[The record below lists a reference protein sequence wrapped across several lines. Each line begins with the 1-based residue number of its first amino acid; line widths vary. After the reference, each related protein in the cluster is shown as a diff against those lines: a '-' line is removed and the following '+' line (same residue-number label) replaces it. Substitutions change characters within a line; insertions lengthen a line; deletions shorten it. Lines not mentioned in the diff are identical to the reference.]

1 MLAKFMQNATS
12 PVPRI
17 RKRCG
22 ADEADAIG
30 AFRYGDII
38 EITAEVPRVLGIT
51 SVALCIRRDTLAP
64 ADEGFDG
71 TAHELSFEYA
81 STDYINDEYKLSLD
95 TAALCGGSTSGLF
108 YYTYI
113 FRRGRESLL
122 ASAVDNVN
130 FTLVHDKW
138 REFRMT
144 VYRPDFKV
152 PEWLGGGVMY
162 HIFLDRFARGE
173 GKVSYRNDIIFDEDW
188 ENGTP
193 QYAEY
198 RGAEVKN
205 NHFFGGNLW
214 GIIEK
219 LDYLESLGV
228 NILYL
233 SPVFEAASNHKYDTS
248 DYLKIDEGFG
258 GREAF
263 DALIEAVHARGMKIV
278 LDGVFN
284 HTGSD
289 SRYFDEFC
297 RYGLPAENPNSPY
310 HSWYDFHAPEKEGA
324 ANYTCWWGIR
334 ILPRLN
340 THIDF
345 CREFFT
351 GEGGVA
357 DHYMSAGIDGWRLDV
372 ADELPDRFLEEL
384 RNRIHSINPES
395 VLIGEVWENAADKVA
410 YGKRRSYF
418 RGAQLDSV
426 MNYPTRKALLDFAE
440 HGDAKALAAALT
452 DLYSSYP
459 PEVSASL
466 MNLIGTH
473 DTERVLTLL
482 GNPQKVRDNAYALNG
497 IQAQIRLSLAER
509 ERGVKLLKLISALQ
523 FTLFG
528 FPCVYYGDEAGM
540 EGMSDP
546 FCRYPFPWHRIDT
559 EINEHY
565 RTLGAIRRAE
575 DIFRGGEFKITRA
588 VGGYFEYIRYKK
600 EEKGYILVAVNMGE
614 DPVKICAAG
623 GKNLYTGKRVIGNPT
638 LKCGEFMIVKMKGD
652 VKNGILE

>member
-1 MLAKFMQNATS
+1 MLAIFKQNEYTPA
-12 PVPRI
+12 PRI
-17 RKRCG
+17 EKRCG
-22 ADEADAIG
+22 DEDVSALG
-30 AFRYGDII
+30 AFPRESVI
-38 EITAEVPRVLGIT
+38 EIKAYIPRALGIT
-51 SVALCIRRDTLAP
+51 RAELCIRRDTLAP
-64 ADEGFDG
+64 IDEGKDPSVQRIG
-71 TAHELSFEYA
+71 FEFI
-81 STDYINDEYKLSLD
+81 STDYVNDEYKLSLD
-95 TAALCGGSTSGLF
+95 TAAICGESESGLF

-113 FRRGRESLL
+113 FRRGGEELVS
-122 ASAVDNVN
+122 STSDNVN
-130 FTLVHDKW
+130 FSLVKENW
-138 REFRMT
+138 NEFRLT
-144 VYRPDFKV
+144 VYRPDYRV

-162 HIFLDRFARGE
+162 HIFLDRFAKGE
-173 GKVSYRNDIIFDEDW
+173 GKTFYRANSIFDPDW
-188 ENGTP
+188 KNGVP

-228 NILYL
+228 SILYL
-233 SPVFEAASNHKYDTS
+233 SPIFDAVSNHKYDTS
-248 DYLKIDEGFG
+248 DYLKIAEEFG
-258 GREAF
+258 GEEAF
-263 DALIEAVHARGMKIV
+263 RALIEAAHAREMKII

-289 SRYFDEFC
+289 SRYFDEYG
-297 RYGLPAENPNSPY
+297 RYGLPARDPASPY
-310 HSWYDFHAPEKEGA
+310 HSWYDFHAPEKPGA
-324 ANYTCWWGIR
+324 PDYTAWWGIR

-340 THIDF
+340 THIDS

-357 DHYMSAGIDGWRLDV
+357 EHYMREGIDGWRLDV

-384 RNRIHSINPES
+384 RERIRSVNSES
-395 VLIGEVWENAADKVA
+395 VLIGEVWENAADKIA

-426 MNYPTRKALLDFAE
+426 MNYPTRKALLDYAE
-440 HGDAKALAAALT
+440 FGDAQALASALT

-459 PEVSASL
+459 RPVSASL

-473 DTERVLTLL
+473 DTERVLTIL
-482 GNPQKVRDNAYALNG
+482 GNPVKVRENSYAYNAVQAKLRLN
-497 IQAQIRLSLAER
+497 AE
-509 ERGVKLLKLISALQ
+509 ERANGVKLLKMITALQ

-546 FCRYPFPWHRIDT
+546 FCRYPFPWHKIDT

-565 RTLGAIRRAE
+565 KKLGALRRGE
-575 DIFRGGEFKITRA
+575 RIFAGGEFKITCA
-588 VGGYFEYIRYKK
+588 EGGYFEFIRYKK
-600 EEKGYILVAVNMGE
+600 EEKGYVLVAVNMADE
-614 DPVKICAAG
+614 PIKVYAAG
-623 GKNLYTGKRVIGNPT
+623 GANLYTGKRVVGYPSIS
-638 LKCGEFMIVKMKGD
+638 KGEFIIVKMKGE
-652 VKNGILE
+652 VK

>member
-1 MLAKFMQNATS
+1 MLAKFMQNEYS

-17 RKRCG
+17 EKRCG
-22 ADEADAIG
+22 AEEVSALG
-30 AFRYGDII
+30 AFARGEII
-38 EITAEVPRVLGIT
+38 DVTARVPRVLGVT
-51 SVALCIRRDTLAP
+51 SVALTVRRDTLAP
-64 ADEGFDG
+64 ADGDLDPSSREIGFEFV
-71 TAHELSFEYA
+71 A
-81 STDYINDEYKLSLD
+81 TDYVNDEYKLSLD
-95 TAALCGGSTSGLF
+95 TAALCGDSASGLF

-113 FRRGRESLL
+113 FRRGNDTLI
-122 ASAVDNVN
+122 ASAYDNVN
-130 FTLVHDKW
+130 FTLVRENW
-138 REFRMT
+138 QEFRLT
-144 VYRPDFKV
+144 VHSPDFKV
-152 PEWLGGGVMY
+152 PAWLGGGIMY
-162 HIFLDRFARGE
+162 HVFLDRFAKGE
-173 GKVSYRNDIIFDEDW
+173 GKTSYRADSILDSDW
-188 ENGTP
+188 ENGVP

-228 NILYL
+228 SILYL
-233 SPVFEAASNHKYDTS
+233 SPIFDAVSNHKYDTS
-248 DYLKIDEGFG
+248 DYMKIADEFG

-263 DALIEAVHARGMKIV
+263 EALIKAAHARGMRVI

-289 SRYFDEFC
+289 SRYFDEYG
-297 RYGLPAENPNSPY
+297 RYGFPARDEQSPY

-324 ANYTCWWGIR
+324 PDYTAWWGIR

-340 THIDF
+340 THKDE

-357 DHYMSAGIDGWRLDV
+357 EHYMRSGIDGWRLDV

-384 RNRIHSINPES
+384 RERIHSVNPES
-395 VLIGEVWENAADKVA
+395 ILIGEVWENAADKIA

-426 MNYPTRKALLDFAE
+426 MNYPTRKALLDYAE
-440 HGDAKALAAALT
+440 NGDAKALACALT

-459 PEVSASL
+459 KTVSDSL

-473 DTERVLTLL
+473 DTERVLTIL
-482 GNPQKVRDNAYALNG
+482 GNPRKVRDNAYAYNAV
-497 IQAQIRLSLAER
+497 QAGLRLTDEER
-509 ERGVKLLKLISALQ
+509 ARGTKLLRMISALQ

-528 FPCVYYGDEAGM
+528 FPCIYYGDEAGM

-546 FCRYPFPWHRIDT
+546 FCRYPFPWHNINK
-559 EINEHY
+559 EINGHY
-565 RTLGAIRRAE
+565 KKLGEIRRGE
-575 DIFRGGEFKITRA
+575 ESFSGGEFKITRA
-588 VGGYFEYIRYKK
+588 SGGYFEFVRYKK
-600 EEKGYILVAVNMGE
+600 EEKEYILVAVNMADE
-614 DPVKICAAG
+614 PIKVHAAG
-623 GKNLYTGKRVIGNPT
+623 GVNLYTGKRVVGNPT
-638 LKCGEFMIVKMKGD
+638 LKCGEFMIVKMKGE
-652 VKNGILE
+652 VK

>member
-1 MLAKFMQNATS
+1 MQNEYS

-17 RKRCG
+17 EKRCG
-22 ADEADAIG
+22 AEEVSALG
-30 AFRYGDII
+30 AFARGEII
-38 EITAEVPRVLGIT
+38 DVTARVPRVLGVT
-51 SVALCIRRDTLAP
+51 SVALTVRRDTLAP
-64 ADEGFDG
+64 ADGDLDPSSREIGFEFV
-71 TAHELSFEYA
+71 A
-81 STDYINDEYKLSLD
+81 TDYVNDEYKLSLD
-95 TAALCGGSTSGLF
+95 TAALCGDSASGLF

-113 FRRGRESLL
+113 FRRGNDTLI
-122 ASAVDNVN
+122 ASAYDNVN
-130 FTLVHDKW
+130 FTLVRENW
-138 REFRMT
+138 QEFRLT
-144 VYRPDFKV
+144 VHSPDFKV
-152 PEWLGGGVMY
+152 PAWLGGGIMY
-162 HIFLDRFARGE
+162 HVFLDRFAKGE
-173 GKVSYRNDIIFDEDW
+173 GKTSYRADSILDSDW
-188 ENGTP
+188 ENGVP

-228 NILYL
+228 SILYL
-233 SPVFEAASNHKYDTS
+233 SPIFDAVSNHKYDTS
-248 DYLKIDEGFG
+248 DYMKIADEFG

-263 DALIEAVHARGMKIV
+263 EALIKAAHARGMRVI

-289 SRYFDEFC
+289 SRYFDEYG
-297 RYGLPAENPNSPY
+297 RYGFPARDEQSPY

-324 ANYTCWWGIR
+324 PDYTAWWGIR

-340 THIDF
+340 THKDE

-357 DHYMSAGIDGWRLDV
+357 EHYMRSGIDGWRLDV

-384 RNRIHSINPES
+384 RERIHSVNPES
-395 VLIGEVWENAADKVA
+395 ILIGEVWENAADKIA

-426 MNYPTRKALLDFAE
+426 MNYPTRKALLDYAE
-440 HGDAKALAAALT
+440 NGDAKALACALT

-459 PEVSASL
+459 KTVSDSL

-473 DTERVLTLL
+473 DTERVLTIL
-482 GNPQKVRDNAYALNG
+482 GNPRKVRDNAYAYNAV
-497 IQAQIRLSLAER
+497 QAGLRLTDEER
-509 ERGVKLLKLISALQ
+509 ARGTKLLRMISALQ

-528 FPCVYYGDEAGM
+528 FPCIYYGDEAGM

-546 FCRYPFPWHRIDT
+546 FCRYPFPWHNINK
-559 EINEHY
+559 EINDHY
-565 RTLGAIRRAE
+565 KKLGAIRRGE
-575 DIFRGGEFKITRA
+575 KIFAGGEFKITRA
-588 VGGYFEYIRYKK
+588 SGGHFEFVRYKK
-600 EEKGYILVAVNMGE
+600 EEKGYILVAVNMADE
-614 DPVKICAAG
+614 PIKVHAAG
-623 GKNLYTGKRVIGNPT
+623 GVNLYTGKRVVGNPT
-638 LKCGEFMIVKMKGD
+638 LKCGEFMIVKMKGE
-652 VKNGILE
+652 VK

>member
-1 MLAKFMQNATS
+1 MLAKFMQTVYVPA
-12 PVPRI
+12 PRI
-17 RKRCG
+17 EKMCG
-22 ADEADAIG
+22 GEDVSVFG
-30 AFRYGDII
+30 AFPYGSII
-38 EITAEVPRVLGIT
+38 EIKASIPRALGVT
-51 SVALCIRRDTLAP
+51 RADLCIRRDTLAP
-64 ADEGFDG
+64 SDDDKNGEARMIG
-71 TAHELSFEYA
+71 FEYV

-95 TAALCGGSTSGLF
+95 TAALCGESNSGLF

-113 FRRGRESLL
+113 FRRGNDALV
-122 ASAVDNVN
+122 ASTTDNVD
-130 FTLVHDKW
+130 FALVRENW
-138 REFRMT
+138 REFRLT
-144 VYRPDFKV
+144 VYRPDFNV
-152 PEWLGGGVMY
+152 PEWLGGGIMY
-162 HIFLDRFARGE
+162 HIFLDRFAKGD
-173 GKVSYRNDIIFDEDW
+173 GKTSYRDDAILDSDW
-188 ENGTP
+188 ENGVP

-205 NHFFGGNLW
+205 NHFFGGNIW

-233 SPVFEAASNHKYDTS
+233 SPIFEAASNHKYDTS
-248 DYLKIDEGFG
+248 DYMKIAEEFG

-263 DALIEAVHARGMKIV
+263 DALIEAAHARGMKII

-289 SRYFDEFC
+289 SRYFDEFG
-297 RYGLPAENPNSPY
+297 RYGRPARDERSPY
-310 HSWYDFHAPEKEGA
+310 HEWYDFHAPEKEGA
-324 ANYTCWWGIR
+324 PDYTCWWGIR

-340 THIDF
+340 THVDS

-351 GEGGVA
+351 GAGGVA
-357 DHYMSAGIDGWRLDV
+357 EHYMQAGIDGWRLDV

-384 RNRIHSINPES
+384 RERIHSVNSES
-395 VLIGEVWENAADKVA
+395 VLIGEVWENAADKIA

-440 HGDAKALAAALT
+440 NGDGEALASALT
-452 DLYSSYP
+452 DLFSSYP

-482 GNPQKVRDNAYALNG
+482 GNTQKARDNAYALNAL
-497 IQAQIRLSLAER
+497 QAELRLSPEER
-509 ERGVKLLKLISALQ
+509 ERGVKLLKMISALQ

-528 FPCVYYGDEAGM
+528 FPCIYYGDEAGM

-546 FCRYPFPWHRIDT
+546 FCRYPFPWHRING

-565 RTLGAIRRAE
+565 KKLGALRRDE
-575 DIFRGGEFKITRA
+575 DIFAGGEFRITRA
-588 VGGYFEYIRYKK
+588 AGGYFEFVRYKK
-600 EEKGYILVAVNMGE
+600 QEKGYILVAVNMG
-614 DPVKICAAG
+614 DKPTNVHAAG
-623 GKNLYTGKRVIGNPT
+623 GINLYTGKRVVGHPT
-638 LKCGEFMIVKMKGD
+638 LNMGKFLIVKMKGD

>member
-1 MLAKFMQNATS
+1 MQTVCA

-17 RKRCG
+17 EKRCG
-22 ADEADAIG
+22 GEDVSVFG
-30 AFRYGDII
+30 AFPYGSII
-38 EITAEVPRVLGIT
+38 EITAQVPRRLGVT
-51 SVALCIRRDTLAP
+51 RVELCIRRDTLAP
-64 ADEGFDG
+64 SDEGRDPS
-71 TAHELSFEYA
+71 AHFFGFEFIT
-81 STDYINDEYKLSLD
+81 TDHINDEYKLSLD
-95 TAALCGGSTSGLF
+95 TAALCGESNSGLF

-113 FRRGRESLL
+113 FRQGKDALA
-122 ASAVDNVN
+122 ASASDNVN
-130 FTLVHDKW
+130 FALVRDNW
-138 REFRMT
+138 NEFRLT

-152 PEWLGGGVMY
+152 PEWLGGGIMY
-162 HIFLDRFARGE
+162 HIFLDRFAKGE
-173 GKVSYRNDIIFDEDW
+173 GAVRYREDSILDDDW
-188 ENGTP
+188 ENGVP

-228 NILYL
+228 SILYL
-233 SPVFEAASNHKYDTS
+233 SPIFEAASNHKYDTS
-248 DYLKIDEGFG
+248 DYLKVADEFG
-258 GREAF
+258 GRKAL
-263 DALIEAVHARGMKIV
+263 DALIEAAHARGMKII

-289 SRYFDEFC
+289 SRYFDEYG
-297 RYGLPAENPNSPY
+297 RYGLPARDERSPY
-310 HSWYDFHAPEKEGA
+310 HEWYDFHAPEKEGA
-324 ANYTCWWGIR
+324 PGYTCWWGIR

-340 THIDF
+340 THIDS

-351 GEGGVA
+351 GAGGVA
-357 DHYMSAGIDGWRLDV
+357 EHYMSAGVDGWRLDV

-384 RNRIHSINPES
+384 RERIHGVAPES
-395 VLIGEVWENAADKVA
+395 VLIGEVWENAADKIA

-418 RGAQLDSV
+418 RGSQLDSV
-426 MNYPTRKALLDFAE
+426 MNYPTRKALLEFAE
-440 HGDAKALAAALT
+440 NRDAVALAAALT

-459 PEVSASL
+459 RCVSASL

-482 GNPQKVRDNAYALNG
+482 GNPQKARDNAYALNV
-497 IQAQIRLSLAER
+497 IQEKLHLSLSER
-509 ERGVKLLKLISALQ
+509 ERAVKLLRAISVLQ

-528 FPCVYYGDEAGM
+528 FPCIYYGDEAGM

-546 FCRYPFPWHRIDT
+546 FCRYPFPWHRIDG
-559 EINEHY
+559 EINAHY
-565 RTLGAIRRAE
+565 KRLGAIRRSESA
-575 DIFRGGEFKITRA
+575 FCGGEFRITNA
-588 VGGYFEYIRYKK
+588 HGGYFEFVRYKK

-614 DPVKICAAG
+614 DPIKVHASG
-623 GKNLYTGKRVIGNPT
+623 GTNLYTGKRVVGDPLI
-638 LKCGEFMIVKMKGD
+638 KSGEFVIVRMKGD

>member
-1 MLAKFMQNATS
+1 MLAKFMQNEYS

-17 RKRCG
+17 EKRCG
-22 ADEADAIG
+22 AEEVSALG
-30 AFRYGDII
+30 AFARGEII
-38 EITAEVPRVLGIT
+38 DITARVPRVLGVT
-51 SVALCIRRDTLAP
+51 AVALTVRRDTLAP
-64 ADEGFDG
+64 ADGDLDPSSR
-71 TAHELSFEYA
+71 ELAFEFV

-95 TAALCGGSTSGLF
+95 TAALCGDSASGLF

-113 FRRGRESLL
+113 FRRGNDALL
-122 ASAVDNVN
+122 ASAYDNVN
-130 FTLVHDKW
+130 FTLVRENW
-138 REFRMT
+138 QEFRLT
-144 VYRPDFKV
+144 VHSPDFKV
-152 PEWLGGGVMY
+152 PAWLGGGIMY
-162 HIFLDRFARGE
+162 HIFLDRFAKGE
-173 GKVSYRNDIIFDEDW
+173 GKTSYRADSILDPDW
-188 ENGTP
+188 ENGVP

-228 NILYL
+228 SILYL
-233 SPVFEAASNHKYDTS
+233 SPIFDAVSNHKYDTS
-248 DYLKIDEGFG
+248 DYMNIAEEFG
-258 GREAF
+258 GEEAF
-263 DALIEAVHARGMKIV
+263 RALIEAAHARGMRVI

-289 SRYFDEFC
+289 SRYFDE
-297 RYGLPAENPNSPY
+297 YGRFGFSARDEQSPY
-310 HSWYDFHAPEKEGA
+310 HTWYDFHAPEKEGA
-324 ANYTCWWGIR
+324 LDYTAWWGIR

-340 THIDF
+340 THKDE

-357 DHYMSAGIDGWRLDV
+357 EHYMRSGIDGWRLDV

-384 RNRIHSINPES
+384 RERIHSVNPES
-395 VLIGEVWENAADKVA
+395 ILIGEVWENAADKIA

-426 MNYPTRKALLDFAE
+426 MNYPTRKALLDYAE
-440 HGDAKALAAALT
+440 NGDAKALACALT

-459 PEVSASL
+459 KTVSDSL

-473 DTERVLTLL
+473 DTERVLTIL
-482 GNPQKVRDNAYALNG
+482 GNPRKVRENAYAYNAV
-497 IQAQIRLSLAER
+497 QAGLRLTDEER
-509 ERGVKLLKLISALQ
+509 ARGTKLLKMISALQ

-546 FCRYPFPWHRIDT
+546 FCRYPFPWHNINK
-559 EINEHY
+559 EINGHY
-565 RTLGAIRRAE
+565 KKLGEIRRGEEA
-575 DIFRGGEFKITRA
+575 FSGGEFKITRA
-588 VGGYFEYIRYKK
+588 SGGYFEFVRYKK
-600 EEKGYILVAVNMGE
+600 EEKKYILVAVNMADE
-614 DPVKICAAG
+614 PIKVHAAG
-623 GKNLYTGKRVIGNPT
+623 GVNLYTGKRVVGNPT
-638 LKCGEFMIVKMKGD
+638 LKCGEFLIVKMKGE
-652 VKNGILE
+652 VK

>member
-1 MLAKFMQNATS
+1 MQNEYS

-17 RKRCG
+17 EKRCG
-22 ADEADAIG
+22 AEDVSYLG
-30 AFRYGDII
+30 AFPRGEKI
-38 EITAEVPRVLGIT
+38 EITARVPRVLG
-51 SVALCIRRDTLAP
+51 VAAVDLCIRRDTLAP
-64 ADEGFDG
+64 SDCESDPSV
-71 TAHELSFEYA
+71 HNLNFEFVA
-81 STDYINDEYKLSLD
+81 TDYINDEYKLSLD
-95 TAALCGGSTSGLF
+95 TSALCGESESGLF

-113 FRRGRESLL
+113 FRQGKESFV
-122 ASAVDNVN
+122 ASATDNVN
-130 FTLVHDKW
+130 FTLVRENW
-138 REFRMT
+138 QEFRLT
-144 VYRPDFKV
+144 VYRPDYRV
-152 PEWLGGGVMY
+152 PAWLGGSIMY
-162 HIFLDRFARGE
+162 HIFLDRFE
-173 GKVSYRNDIIFDEDW
+173 KGKGRVSYRKDAILDTDW
-188 ENGTP
+188 KNGVP

-228 NILYL
+228 SVLYL
-233 SPVFEAASNHKYDTS
+233 SPIFDAVSNHKYDTS
-248 DYLKIDEGFG
+248 DYMNIADEFG
-258 GREAF
+258 GEEAF
-263 DALIEAVHARGMKIV
+263 KALIEAAHARGMKII

-289 SRYFDEFC
+289 SRYFDEYG
-297 RYGLPAENPNSPY
+297 RYGVSARDESSPY
-310 HSWYDFHAPEKEGA
+310 HEWYDFHAPEKEGA
-324 ANYTCWWGIR
+324 PDYTAWWGIR

-340 THIDF
+340 THVDS

-357 DHYMSAGIDGWRLDV
+357 EHYMQAGIDGWRLDV
-372 ADELPDRFLEEL
+372 ADELPDRFLEDL
-384 RNRIHSINPES
+384 RERIHSVNPDS
-395 VLIGEVWENAADKVA
+395 VLIGEVWENAADKIA

-426 MNYPTRKALLDFAE
+426 MNYPMRKALLDFAE
-440 HGDAKALAAALT
+440 NGDAKALCAALT

-459 PEVSASL
+459 RCVSSSL

-473 DTERVLTLL
+473 DTERVLTIL
-482 GNPQKVRDNAYALNG
+482 GNPQKVRENAYAYNAV
-497 IQAQIRLSLAER
+497 QAELRLTPEER

-528 FPCVYYGDEAGM
+528 FPCIYYGDEAGM

-546 FCRYPFPWHRIDT
+546 FCRYPFPWHNIDG

-565 RTLGAIRRAE
+565 KKLGGIRRAE
-575 DIFRGGEFKITRA
+575 KIFRGGEFRITKA
-588 VGGYFEYIRYKK
+588 EGGYFEFVRYKK
-600 EEKGYILVAVNMGE
+600 EENSYILVAVNMG
-614 DPVKICAAG
+614 DKPIKVQASG
-623 GKNLYTGKRVIGNPT
+623 GVNLYTGKRVEGNPL
-638 LKCGEFMIVKMKGD
+638 LKQGEFLIVKKKGD

>member
-1 MLAKFMQNATS
+1 MQNAMS

-17 RKRCG
+17 IKRCG
-22 ADEADAIG
+22 ERDVSALG
-30 AFRYGDII
+30 AFRYGDVI
-38 EITAEVPRVLGIT
+38 EITAVVPRALGVT
-51 SVALCIRRDTLAP
+51 SVSLCIRRDTLAP
-64 ADEGFDG
+64 ADEALDG
-71 TAHELSFEYA
+71 EAHEIGFEYI

-95 TAALCGGSTSGLF
+95 TAALCGSSMSGLF

-113 FRRGRESLL
+113 FRQGRDELA
-122 ASAVDNVN
+122 ASAGDNVN
-130 FTLVHDKW
+130 FTLVRENW
-138 REFRMT
+138 QEFRLT
-144 VYRPDFKV
+144 VYRPDYSV
-152 PEWLGGGVMY
+152 PEWLGGGIMY
-162 HIFLDRFARGE
+162 HIFLDRFARGD
-173 GKVSYRNDIIFDEDW
+173 GKVSYRADSIIDGDW
-188 ENGTP
+188 ENGVP

-233 SPVFEAASNHKYDTS
+233 SPIFEAASNHKYDTS

-263 DALIEAVHARGMKIV
+263 DALVKAAHARGMKII

-289 SRYFDEFC
+289 SRYFDEYG
-297 RYGLPAENPNSPY
+297 RYGLPASDERSPY
-310 HSWYDFHAPEKEGA
+310 HEWYDFHEPEKAGEA
-324 ANYTCWWGIR
+324 PYTCWWGIK

-340 THIDF
+340 THIDS
-345 CREFFT
+345 CRNFFT

-357 DHYMSAGIDGWRLDV
+357 EHYMSAGIDGWRLDV

-384 RNRIHSINPES
+384 RERIHSVNPES
-395 VLIGEVWENAADKVA
+395 VLIGEVWENAADKIA

-426 MNYPTRKALLDFAE
+426 MNYPTRKALLDYAE
-440 HGDAKALAAALT
+440 HADAEALAAALT

-459 PEVSASL
+459 PSVSASL

-482 GNPQKVRDNAYALNG
+482 GNPGKARENAYVLNAV
-497 IQAQIRLSLAER
+497 QEKLRLTPEER
-509 ERGVKLLKLISALQ
+509 ERGTKLLKMISALQ

-546 FCRYPFPWHRIDT
+546 FCRYPFPWHRIDE

-565 RTLGAIRRAE
+565 KKLGEIRRAE
-575 DIFRGGEFKITRA
+575 EIFRGGEFKITKA
-588 VGGYFEYIRYKK
+588 EGGYFEFVRYKK
-600 EEKGYILVAVNMGE
+600 GADSYILIAVNMG
-614 DPVKICAAG
+614 DGPAKLPVSG
-623 GKNLYTGKRVIGNPT
+623 GTNLYTGKRVVGYPSV
-638 LKCGEFMIVKMKGD
+638 KSGEFLIVKKKGA

>member
-1 MLAKFMQNATS
+1 MLARFMQNATS

-17 RKRCG
+17 MKKCG
-22 ADEADAIG
+22 AGDVGALG
-30 AFRYGDII
+30 AFRHGDVI
-38 EITAEVPRVLGIT
+38 EITAEVPRLLGVT
-51 SVALCIRRDTLAP
+51 SVVLCIRRDTLAP
-64 ADEGFDG
+64 ADEGLDG
-71 TAHELSFEYA
+71 GAYEIGFEYT

-95 TAALCGGSTSGLF
+95 TAALCGGSASGLF

-113 FRRGRESLL
+113 FRRGKDMLI
-122 ASAVDNVN
+122 ASTADNVN
-130 FTLVHDKW
+130 FELVRDNW
-138 REFRMT
+138 QEFRLT
-144 VYRPDFKV
+144 VYRKDFKV
-152 PEWLGGGVMY
+152 PEWLGGGIMY

-173 GKVSYRNDIIFDEDW
+173 GNVSYRDDVIFDEDW

-263 DALIEAVHARGMKIV
+263 DALIEAVHARGMKII

-310 HSWYDFHAPEKEGA
+310 HNWYDFHAPEKEGA
-324 ANYTCWWGIR
+324 ANYTCWWGIK

-340 THIDF
+340 THIDS

-357 DHYMSAGIDGWRLDV
+357 EHYMHAGIDGWRLDV
-372 ADELPDRFLEEL
+372 ADELPDLFLEEL
-384 RNRIHSINPES
+384 RERIHSVNPES
-395 VLIGEVWENAADKVA
+395 VLIGEVWENAADKIA

-440 HGDAKALAAALT
+440 NGDAKALAAALT

-459 PEVSASL
+459 PSVSASL

-482 GNPQKVRDNAYALNG
+482 GNPQKVRDNAYALNA
-497 IQAQIRLSLAER
+497 IQAKLHLSLAER
-509 ERGVKLLKLISALQ
+509 ERGVKLLKMISALQ

-546 FCRYPFPWHRIDT
+546 FCRYPFPWHRIDA

-565 RTLGAIRRAE
+565 KKLGALRRGE
-575 DIFRGGEFKITRA
+575 EIFKGGEFRITKA
-588 VGGYFEYIRYKK
+588 EGGYFEFIRYKK
-600 EEKGYILVAVNMGE
+600 EEKGYILIAVNMGDE
-614 DPVKICAAG
+614 PIKVHAAG
-623 GKNLYTGKRVIGNPT
+623 GTNLYTGKRVVGNPT
-638 LKCGEFMIVKMKGD
+638 LKQGEFMIVKMKGD
-652 VKNGILE
+652 AKNGILE

>member
-1 MLAKFMQNATS
+1 MLAKFMQNEYS

-17 RKRCG
+17 EKRCG
-22 ADEADAIG
+22 AEEVSALG
-30 AFRYGDII
+30 AFARGESIDV
-38 EITAEVPRVLGIT
+38 TARVPRVLGVT
-51 SVALCIRRDTLAP
+51 SVALTVRRDTLAP
-64 ADEGFDG
+64 ADGDLDPSSREIGFEFV
-71 TAHELSFEYA
+71 A
-81 STDYINDEYKLSLD
+81 TDYVNDEYKLSLD
-95 TAALCGGSTSGLF
+95 TAALCGDSASGLF

-113 FRRGRESLL
+113 FRRGNDTLI
-122 ASAVDNVN
+122 ASAYDNVN
-130 FTLVHDKW
+130 FTLVRENW
-138 REFRMT
+138 QEFRLT
-144 VYRPDFKV
+144 VHSPDFKV
-152 PEWLGGGVMY
+152 PAWLGGGIMY
-162 HIFLDRFARGE
+162 HVFLDRFAKGE
-173 GKVSYRNDIIFDEDW
+173 GKTSYRADSILDSDW
-188 ENGTP
+188 ENGVP

-228 NILYL
+228 SILYL
-233 SPVFEAASNHKYDTS
+233 SPIFDAVSNHKYDTS
-248 DYLKIDEGFG
+248 DYMKIADEFG

-263 DALIEAVHARGMKIV
+263 EALIKAAHARGMRVI

-289 SRYFDEFC
+289 SRYFDEYG
-297 RYGLPAENPNSPY
+297 RYGFPARDEQSPY

-324 ANYTCWWGIR
+324 PDYTAWWGIR

-340 THIDF
+340 THKDE

-357 DHYMSAGIDGWRLDV
+357 EHYMRSGIDGWRLDV

-384 RNRIHSINPES
+384 RERIHSVNPES
-395 VLIGEVWENAADKVA
+395 ILIGEVWENAADKIA

-426 MNYPTRKALLDFAE
+426 MNYPTRKALLDYAE
-440 HGDAKALAAALT
+440 NGDAKALACALT

-459 PEVSASL
+459 KTVSDSL

-473 DTERVLTLL
+473 DTERVLTIL
-482 GNPQKVRDNAYALNG
+482 GNPRKVRDNAYAYNAV
-497 IQAQIRLSLAER
+497 QAGLRLTDEER
-509 ERGVKLLKLISALQ
+509 ARGTKLLRMISALQ

-528 FPCVYYGDEAGM
+528 FPCIYYGDEAGM

-546 FCRYPFPWHRIDT
+546 FCRYPFPWHNINK
-559 EINEHY
+559 EINDHY
-565 RTLGAIRRAE
+565 KKLGAIRRGE
-575 DIFRGGEFKITRA
+575 KIFAGGEFKITRA
-588 VGGYFEYIRYKK
+588 SGGHFEFVRYKK
-600 EEKGYILVAVNMGE
+600 EEKGYILVAVNMADE
-614 DPVKICAAG
+614 PIKVHAAG
-623 GKNLYTGKRVIGNPT
+623 GVNLYTGKRVVGNPT
-638 LKCGEFMIVKMKGD
+638 LKCGEFMIVKMKGE
-652 VKNGILE
+652 VK

>member
-1 MLAKFMQNATS
+1 MLARFSQNITS
-12 PVPRI
+12 PIPRI
-17 RKRCG
+17 EKRCG
-22 ADEADAIG
+22 EGDASALG
-30 AFRYGDII
+30 AFRCGEVI
-38 EITAEVPRVLGIT
+38 EITAQVPRSLGVT
-51 SVALCIRRDTLAP
+51 SVGLCIRRDILAP
-64 ADEGFDG
+64 ADSDRDG
-71 TAHELSFEYA
+71 AAHTIDFEYV

-95 TAALCGGSTSGLF
+95 TSALCGESMSGLF

-113 FRRGRESLL
+113 FRQGKESLV
-122 ASAVDNVN
+122 ASTTDNVN
-130 FTLVHDKW
+130 FTLVRENW
-138 REFRMT
+138 QEFRLT
-144 VYRPDFKV
+144 VHRPDYRV
-152 PEWLGGGVMY
+152 PSWLGGGVMY
-162 HIFLDRFARGE
+162 HIFVDRFAKGD
-173 GKVSYRNDIIFDEDW
+173 GKTFYRHDSILDPDW
-188 ENGTP
+188 ENGVP

-233 SPVFEAASNHKYDTS
+233 SPIFEAASNHKYDTS
-248 DYLKIDEGFG
+248 DYMKIAEEFG
-258 GREAF
+258 GEEAF
-263 DALIEAVHARGMKIV
+263 KALIKAAHAKGMKVI

-289 SRYFDEFC
+289 SRYFDEYG
-297 RYGLPAENPNSPY
+297 RYGLPASDVNSPY
-310 HSWYDFHAPEKEGA
+310 HEWYDFHAPEKLGEA
-324 ANYTCWWGIR
+324 PYTCWWGIR

-340 THIDF
+340 THIDS

-372 ADELPDRFLEEL
+372 ADELPDKFLEEL
-384 RNRIHSINPES
+384 RKRIHSVNPES
-395 VLIGEVWENAADKVA
+395 VLIGEVWENAADKIA

-440 HGDAKALAAALT
+440 HGDARALASALT

-459 PEVSASL
+459 RCVSASL

-473 DTERVLTLL
+473 DTERVLTIL
-482 GNPQKVRDNAYALNG
+482 GNPQKVRNNAYALNSV
-497 IQAQIRLSLAER
+497 QEKLRLTPVER
-509 ERGVKLLKLISALQ
+509 EKGVKLLKMISALQ

-546 FCRYPFPWHRIDT
+546 FCRYPFPWNRIDA

-565 RTLGAIRRAE
+565 KKLGAIRRSE
-575 DIFRGGEFKITRA
+575 DVFRGGEFKITCSH
-588 VGGYFEYIRYKK
+588 GGYFEFIRYKK
-600 EEKGYILVAVNMGE
+600 EEKGYILVAVNMADE
-614 DPVKICAAG
+614 TIKVPAAG
-623 GKNLYTGKRVIGNPT
+623 GINLYTGKRVVGNPT
-638 LKCGEFMIVKMKGD
+638 LKQGGFMIVKMKGD

>member
-1 MLAKFMQNATS
+1 MFAQKAYA
-12 PVPRI
+12 PAPRI
-17 RKRCG
+17 EKRCG
-22 ADEADAIG
+22 GEDVSSLG
-30 AFRYGDII
+30 AFPKGTLI
-38 EITAEVPRVLGIT
+38 EITAYIPRSLGVT
-51 SVALCIRRDTLAP
+51 RAELCIRRDTLAP
-64 ADEGFDG
+64 CDEKRDASVQRIGF
-71 TAHELSFEYA
+71 EFI

-95 TAALCGGSTSGLF
+95 TAALCGESESGLF

-113 FRRGRESLL
+113 FLKGKEELV
-122 ASAVDNVN
+122 ASATDNVG
-130 FTLVHDKW
+130 FELVRENW
-138 REFRMT
+138 QEFRLT
-144 VYRPDFKV
+144 VYRPEFRV
-152 PEWLGGGVMY
+152 PSWLGGGIMY
-162 HIFLDRFARGE
+162 HIFLDRFAKGE
-173 GKVSYRNDIIFDEDW
+173 GKTFYRANSILDPDW
-188 ENGTP
+188 ENGVP

-228 NILYL
+228 SILYL
-233 SPVFEAASNHKYDTS
+233 SPIFDAVSNHKYDTS
-248 DYLKIDEGFG
+248 DYMKIAEEFG
-258 GREAF
+258 GGEAF
-263 DALIEAVHARGMKIV
+263 EALIEAAHARGMKIV

-289 SRYFDEFC
+289 SRYFDELG
-297 RYGLPAENPNSPY
+297 RYGLPARDPASPY
-310 HSWYDFHAPEKEGA
+310 HSWYDFHAPEKPGA
-324 ANYTCWWGIR
+324 PDYTAWWGIR

-340 THIDF
+340 THKDE

-351 GEGGVA
+351 GAGGVA
-357 DHYMSAGIDGWRLDV
+357 EHYMQEGIDGWRLDV

-384 RNRIHSINPES
+384 RERIHSVNPES
-395 VLIGEVWENAADKVA
+395 VLIGEVWENAADKIA

-426 MNYPTRKALLDFAE
+426 MNYPTRKALLEFAE
-440 HGDAKALAAALT
+440 FGDARALAAALT

-459 PEVSASL
+459 PAVSASL

-482 GNPQKVRDNAYALNG
+482 GNPKKARENSFAYNAV
-497 IQAQIRLSLAER
+497 QAKLRLTDEER
-509 ERGVKLLKLISALQ
+509 ARGVKLLKLISALQ

-546 FCRYPFPWHRIDT
+546 FCRYPFPWHNIDT

-565 RTLGAIRRAE
+565 KKLGAIRRGE
-575 DIFRGGEFKITRA
+575 EIFAGGEFKITKA
-588 VGGYFEYIRYKK
+588 DGGYFEFIRYIK
-600 EEKGYILVAVNMGE
+600 EEKGCILVAVNMGDE
-614 DPVKICAAG
+614 PIKVQAAG
-623 GKNLYTGKRVIGNPT
+623 GVNLYTGKRVVGNPT
-638 LKCGEFMIVKMKGD
+638 LGKGEFLIAKLKGEVK
-652 VKNGILE
+652 

>member
-1 MLAKFMQNATS
+1 MLARFMQNEYY

-17 RKRCG
+17 EKRCG
-22 ADEADAIG
+22 AEDVSYLG
-30 AFRYGDII
+30 AFPCGEII
-38 EITAEVPRVLGIT
+38 EITARVPRVLGVT
-51 SVALCIRRDTLAP
+51 SVALCIRRDRLAP
-64 ADEGFDG
+64 ADEMLDG
-71 TAHELSFEYA
+71 AARTACFEYV
-81 STDYINDEYKLSLD
+81 STDYVNDEYKLSLD
-95 TAALCGGSTSGLF
+95 TAALCGESNSGLF

-113 FRRGRESLL
+113 FRQGKDSLV
-122 ASAVDNVN
+122 ASATDNVN
-130 FTLVHDKW
+130 FTLVRDNW
-138 REFRMT
+138 QEFRLT

-152 PEWLGGGVMY
+152 PEWLGGGIMY
-162 HIFLDRFARGE
+162 HIFLDRFAKGE
-173 GKVSYRNDIIFDEDW
+173 GGVSYRADSILDPDW
-188 ENGTP
+188 ENGVP

-228 NILYL
+228 SILYL
-233 SPVFEAASNHKYDTS
+233 SPIFDAVSNHKYDTS
-248 DYLKIDEGFG
+248 DYMKIAEEFG
-258 GREAF
+258 GEEAF
-263 DALIEAVHARGMKIV
+263 KALIEAAHVRGMKII

-289 SRYFDEFC
+289 SRYFDEFG
-297 RYGLPAENPNSPY
+297 RYGVPARDEQSPY

-324 ANYTCWWGIR
+324 PDYTCWWGIR

-340 THIDF
+340 THIDS

-351 GEGGVA
+351 GAGGVA
-357 DHYMSAGIDGWRLDV
+357 EHYMQAGIDGWRLDV

-384 RNRIHSINPES
+384 RKRIHSVNPES
-395 VLIGEVWENAADKVA
+395 VLIGEVWENAADKIA

-426 MNYPTRKALLDFAE
+426 MNYPTRKALLEFAE
-440 HGDAKALAAALT
+440 FGDAEALASALT

-459 PEVSASL
+459 KCVSASL

-482 GNPQKVRDNAYALNG
+482 GNPKKARENAYAFNAVQEKL
-497 IQAQIRLSLAER
+497 RLTPEER
-509 ERGVKLLKLISALQ
+509 ERGIGKLKLISALQ

-528 FPCVYYGDEAGM
+528 FPCIYYGDEAGM

-546 FCRYPFPWHRIDT
+546 FCRYPFPWHNIDG

-565 RTLGAIRRAE
+565 KKLGEIRRSEKA
-575 DIFRGGEFKITRA
+575 FAGGEFKITKAR
-588 VGGYFEYIRYKK
+588 GGYFEFIRYNK
-600 EEKGYILVAVNMGE
+600 EENSYVLVAANMGDE
-614 DPVKICAAG
+614 PIKVQVSG
-623 GKNLYTGKRVIGNPT
+623 GVNLYTGKRVVGNPL
-638 LKCGEFMIVKMKGD
+638 LKQREFLIVKKKGD
-652 VKNGILE
+652 AKNGILE